1 MSGWSLHVDRA
12 AGASGSIL
20 CDPKAQSSSYKPL
33 SVSAV
38 ASLCLGDSRVRRLSL
53 LSFLYSAPLCD
64 HGTSMKTVLH
74 VNEVFF
80 SCNHGLGSKRT
91 FNKATNNGNAFVFLF
106 FFNSFLILRLVLNFR
121 SLSLLFPPSVSDA
134 GPVTQCLLCASL
146 Y

>member
-20 CDPKAQSSSYKPL
+20 CNPKAQSSSYKPL

-53 LSFLYSAPLCD
+53 LPFLYSAPLCD

-91 FNKATNNGNAFVFLF
+91 FNKATNNGNAFVFCFFLTPSLF
-106 FFNSFLILRLVLNFR
+106 
-121 SLSLLFPPSVSDA
+121 
-134 GPVTQCLLCASL
+134 
-146 Y
+146 